1 MAMERTMKSFK
12 SGAMALALTLTPA
25 LAMTQFAPVAE
36 AAGGKTLQTVKARGS
51 LLCTGHD
58 GSYLGFAE
66 VDNKGNW
73 KGLDIDL
80 CRAVATAVLGD
91 PSKVTIIP
99 ISWAQ
104 RWPALQSG
112 EVDLVIKASG
122 ATLSRDTDLGLQFSL
137 SYYLG
142 TTKIMAHKELN
153 LKSLKDADGGTICI
167 PAGTTQQQQ
176 IASYTAKLG
185 IKLEPV
191 LIEKTEELEQAY
203 FSGRCDLYTQWG
215 PVLAIARAAKGNV
228 EQHDILSD
236 VLALEPEVIVMRQG
250 DDNWVDIANWTLS
263 ALWFAEQEGITSQ
276 NVDSIRANP
285 PSPEIG
291 KFLGVTPGIGA
302 GLGLSDDWA
311 YKVIKNVG
319 NYAEIFDRNLGAGSP
334 YKMDREMTALW
345 NAGGVLYPYL
355 ID

>member
-1 MAMERTMKSFK
+1 MS
-12 SGAMALALTLTPA
+12 SGTYRLLAAAALTLA
-25 LAMTQFAPVAE
+25 GSAAFAAN
-36 AAGGKTLQTVKARGS
+36 GDTLTTVKERGN

-66 VDNKGNW
+66 VDDKGEW
-73 KGLDIDL
+73 QGIDIEL
-80 CRAVATAVLGD
+80 CRAVATAIFGD
-91 PSKVTIIP
+91 PTKLTIIP

-122 ATLSRDTDLGLQFSL
+122 ATLSRDTELGMQFSL

-142 TTKIMAHKELN
+142 TTKIMAHKELG
-153 LKSLKDADGGTICI
+153 LTSLAVADGGTVCI

-176 IASYTAKLG
+176 IASYAAKLG
-185 IKLEPV
+185 ITLEPV
-191 LIEKTEELEQAY
+191 LIERTEELEQAY

-215 PVLAIARAAKGNV
+215 PTLAIARAAKGNPDEHV
-228 EQHDILSD
+228 ILSD
-236 VLALEPEVIVMRQG
+236 VLAVEPEVIVMRPG

-263 ALWFAEQEGITSQ
+263 ALWFAEQEGITAA
-276 NVDSIRANP
+276 NVEEIKANP
-285 PSPEIG
+285 PSPDVA
-291 KFLGVTPGIGA
+291 KFLGVSPGMRTP
-302 GLGLSDDWA
+302 LGLSDDWA
-311 YKVIKNVG
+311 YNVIKNVG
-319 NYAEIFDRNLGAGSP
+319 NYAEIFDRTLGAGSP

-345 NAGGVLYPYL
+345 NAGGVLYPYV

>member
-1 MAMERTMKSFK
+1 MSSKKF
-12 SGAMALALTLTPA
+12 GLLAAAAVTATLTLGGGMA
-25 LAMTQFAPVAE
+25 S
-36 AAGGKTLQTVKARGS
+36 AGIGDTLKAVKARGN

-66 VDNKGNW
+66 VDDKGEW
-73 KGLDIDL
+73 KGIDIDL
-80 CRAVATAVLGD
+80 CRSVATAIFGD
-91 PSKVTIIP
+91 PSKVSIIP

-112 EVDLVIKASG
+112 EVDMVIKASG
-122 ATLSRDTDLGLQFSL
+122 ATLSRDAELGLQFSL

-142 TTKIMAHKELN
+142 TTKIMAHKELG
-153 LKSLKDADGGTICI
+153 LTSLKDADGGTVCI
-167 PAGTTQQQQ
+167 PAGTTIQQQ
-176 IASYTAKLG
+176 IASYASRLG
-185 IKLEPV
+185 ITLEPV

-228 EQHDILSD
+228 DEHDILPD
-236 VLALEPEVIVMRQG
+236 VLAVEPEVIVMRQG

-263 ALWFAEQEGITSQ
+263 ALLFAEQEGITSE
-276 NVDSIRANP
+276 NIDEIKAAP
-285 PSPEIG
+285 PSPVVA
-291 KFLGVTPGIGA
+291 KFLGVSPGMGTP
-302 GLGLSDDWA
+302 LGLEDDWA
-311 YKVIKNVG
+311 YNLIKQMG

-345 NAGGVLYPYL
+345 SDGGVLYPYV

>member
-1 MAMERTMKSFK
+1 MS
-12 SGAMALALTLTPA
+12 SGTYGLLAAAALT
-25 LAMTQFAPVAE
+25 FAGR
-36 AAGGKTLQTVKARGS
+36 AAWAANGDTLKAVKERGN

-66 VDNKGNW
+66 VDDKGEW
-73 KGLDIDL
+73 QGIDISL
-80 CRAVATAVLGD
+80 CRAVATAVFGD
-91 PSKVTIIP
+91 PSKLTIIP

-112 EVDLVIKASG
+112 EVDMVIKASG
-122 ATLSRDTDLGLQFSL
+122 ATLSRDTELGLQFSL

-142 TTKIMAHKELN
+142 TTKIMAHKELG
-153 LKSLKDADGGTICI
+153 LTSLKDADGGTVCI

-176 IASYTAKLG
+176 IASYGAKLG
-185 IKLEPV
+185 ITLEPV

-215 PVLAIARAAKGNV
+215 PTLAIARAAKGNPDEHV
-228 EQHDILSD
+228 ILPD
-236 VLALEPEVIVMRQG
+236 VLAVEPEVIVMRPG

-263 ALWFAEQEGITSQ
+263 ALWFAEQEGITSA
-276 NVDSIRANP
+276 NVDEIKANP
-285 PSPEIG
+285 PSPDVA
-291 KFLGVTPGIGA
+291 KFLGVSPGMGTP
-302 GLGLSDDWA
+302 LGLSDDWA
-311 YKVIKNVG
+311 YNVIKNNG
-319 NYAEIFDRNLGAGSP
+319 NYAEIFNRTLGADSP

-345 NAGGVLYPYL
+345 SDGGVLYPYV